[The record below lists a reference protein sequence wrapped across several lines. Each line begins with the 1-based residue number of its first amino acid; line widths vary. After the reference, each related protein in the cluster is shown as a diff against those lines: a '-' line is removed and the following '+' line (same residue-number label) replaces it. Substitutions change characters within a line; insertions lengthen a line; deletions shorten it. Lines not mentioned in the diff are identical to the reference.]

1 MDEDSIIPEEKPVKI
16 QLSNKTGLPLGVFDK
31 PNNSEPEADYY
42 NETDTYISVNKGE
55 ARNKNESLLE
65 KKVRKIAIKEE
76 RKICRIQKKM
86 MKEAFRDEFTKR
98 GTEQVVDAVGGAT
111 VFRIS

>member
-1 MDEDSIIPEEKPVKI
+1 
-16 QLSNKTGLPLGVFDK
+16 LSNKTGLPLGVFEK
-31 PNNSEPEADYY
+31 ANHSGPETEYY
-42 NETDTYISVNKGE
+42 DESDTYISVNKGE

-65 KKVRKIAIKEE
+65 KKVRKVAIKEE

-98 GTEQVVDAVGGAT
+98 GTAEVVDAVGGAT
-111 VFRIS
+111 VFRFS